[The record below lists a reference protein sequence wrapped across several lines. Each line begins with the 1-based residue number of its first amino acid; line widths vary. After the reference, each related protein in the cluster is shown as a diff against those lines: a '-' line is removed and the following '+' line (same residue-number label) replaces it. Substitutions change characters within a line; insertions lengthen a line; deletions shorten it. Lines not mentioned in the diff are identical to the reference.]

1 MANLEPKIPSYA
13 LPTSVLS
20 VLNTHK
26 VLISNC
32 LILPPE
38 ACGIKVNFPLTT
50 ISLQT
55 ARFETPFGDTLVINS
70 TYATADTAGTDDSGW
85 LAYQTLAWASGSIVA
100 FFITQDAL
108 KNTRVFDHV
117 HSVIEELDQ
126 KELEKRRAN
135 AREAK
140 EELKAQT
147 PPEQTPATPTLWEAT
162 LRGWINSTFGV
173 GNILDNSPSSKSR
186 SKEGAVLKFK
196 VFTNDHEFVIRSVY
210 HAPSS
215 DSLLKPKLSCSL
227 QCIAT
232 NRKALPGESTR
243 EQVDG
248 PKGIFSEALFQEI
261 VIWMLQL
268 SLIPPVKSQQSQE
281 EDDDD
286 Y

>member
-1 MANLEPKIPSYA
+1 MANLKAKIPSYI
-13 LPTSVLS
+13 LPMSVLS
-20 VLNTHK
+20 ILNKHK

-38 ACGIKVNFPLTT
+38 AHGIKINFPLTT
-50 ISLQT
+50 LSLQT
-55 ARFETPFGDTLVINS
+55 SRFETPSGETLVINS

-117 HSVIEELDQ
+117 HSVIEEL
-126 KELEKRRAN
+126 EKKRAN

-140 EELKAQT
+140 EESKAQK

-162 LRGWINSTFGV
+162 FRGWINSTFGV

-186 SKEGAVLKFK
+186 SKDGAVLKFK
-196 VFTNDHEFVIRSVY
+196 VFTNEHEFVIRSVY

-232 NRKALPGESTR
+232 NRKALPGEFTR
-243 EQVDG
+243 EKVDG
-248 PKGIFSEALFQEI
+248 PTGIFSEALFQEI

-268 SLIPPVKSQQSQE
+268 SLIPPVKSQRSQE
-281 EDDDD
+281 ENDDD